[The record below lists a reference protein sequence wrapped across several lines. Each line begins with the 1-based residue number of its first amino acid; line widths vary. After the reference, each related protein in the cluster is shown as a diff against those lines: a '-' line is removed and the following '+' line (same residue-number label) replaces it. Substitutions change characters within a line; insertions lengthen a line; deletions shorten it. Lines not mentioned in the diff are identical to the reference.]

1 MNTKLASLVLGSALL
16 LGLGGCYKTEFEAE
30 QKKNADLTRQI
41 EEKQAELTSAR
52 DQVQRATAAMRQV
65 DALRNGQMTMVT
77 LGWNAG
83 SMAVIGQ
90 DNIRLNEQGQLVRH
104 GERRRETGALRFAN
118 GQLIDQSFVINFSGT
133 TPVKYVEGNIKGG
146 KADGAWLWYNRQG
159 RLTHRETFAN
169 GKLVSVESATTAR
182 DGKVTYKKLTTQQ
195 ARDFFNAR
203 AAVFAA
209 IPELDRSL

>member
-1 MNTKLASLVLGSALL
+1 
-16 LGLGGCYKTEFEAE
+16 
-30 QKKNADLTRQI
+30 ADLAREL
-41 EEKQAELTSAR
+41 EEVKASAARMQGEVQAAR
-52 DQVQRATAAMRQV
+52 TAAQMVNAMREGR
-65 DALRNGQMTMVT
+65 ASIVT
-77 LGWNAG
+77 FGWNAG
-83 SMAVIGQ
+83 SMAPIGR
-90 DNIRLNEQGQLVRH
+90 DGVRLNDAGELVRH
-104 GERRRETGALRFAN
+104 GERRRESGSLRYVN
-118 GQLIDQSFVINFSGT
+118 GLLADQSFVINFSGT

-182 DGKVTYKKLTTQQ
+182 DGKVTYKRLTTQQ